1 MFSNEL
7 MKYLNT
13 KGNEEKKTPEVR
25 ESNSVTKPLLYIILK
40 YNTSPKEA

>member
-1 MFSNEL
+1 MFSNEF

-13 KGNEEKKTPEVR
+13 KGDTEKKSPEIR

-40 YNTSPKEA
+40 YNASPKEA